1 MIFAAA
7 LSLMLVGVEAEGERV
22 YGAPILPGAR
32 KLEDGRYAAGRSY
45 DDTLEFYEKL
55 FKGSTQVRFRA
66 IINNPAIKAIHL
78 QNLKGGSTWAGIN
91 IYELNGQ
98 TRVYVVKGD
107 AVKEPAKKK

>member
-1 MIFAAA
+1 MILAAA
-7 LSLMLVGVEAEGERV
+7 LSVMLIGAEAEGERV

-32 KLEDGRYAAGRSY
+32 KIEEARFAAGRSY

-55 FKGSTQVRFRA
+55 YKGTGLVRFRA

-78 QNLKGGSTWAGIN
+78 QNLKAGSTWAGIN

-98 TRVYVVKGD
+98 TKLFVVKGET
-107 AVKEPAKKK
+107 KEPVKKK